1 MCLDDAAE
9 RREVHYRM
17 KKYHCSNPN
26 CKSVFSEPKV
36 IMYRVCPTCQTMID
50 STAAIYQAGTVV
62 EEEQVPIRQSKTTDV
77 LKKQVMS
84 QTEEPKTTE
93 TKNQLPLEAREPDIA
108 LPPVAEQETRETKST
123 DTTTKPSPKT
133 TESDVA
139 ELRLALSKK
148 PEEPKPVQLEE
159 IEPNRAE
166 IKATMQKIEVES
178 IKVEPKIVTLP
189 KITAQPK
196 TGQQKTEPKTVVQQP
211 GKSKIDSDSS
221 DNTCQHYYGYLGQRE
236 KGEGIPSSCVECA
249 KSLDCMLAEYYKS
262 KETVEEIR
270 KWYRPKL

>member
-1 MCLDDAAE
+1 
-9 RREVHYRM
+9 M

-36 IMYRVCPTCQTMID
+36 IMYRVCPTCQTLID

-62 EEEQVPIRQSKTTDV
+62 EEEQLPTRQSKTTDV

-84 QTEEPKTTE
+84 QTEEPKTME
-93 TKNQLPLEAREPDIA
+93 TKNQLPLEAKEPEIA
-108 LPPVAEQETRETKST
+108 QPPVAEQETKETKST
-123 DTTTKPSPKT
+123 DTATKPSPKT

-139 ELRLALSKK
+139 ELKPALSTK

-166 IKATMQKIEVES
+166 PKATMQQIEVES
-178 IKVEPKIVTLP
+178 KKVEPEIAMPP
-189 KITAQPK
+189 KPIAQAK
-196 TGQQKTEPKTVVQQP
+196 MSQQKIESKTMVQQSV
-211 GKSKIDSDSS
+211 KSKTDSPSS
-221 DNTCQHYYGYLGQRE
+221 DKTCQHYYGYLGQRE

-262 KETVEEIR
+262 KEIVEEIR

>member
-1 MCLDDAAE
+1 
-9 RREVHYRM
+9 
-17 KKYHCSNPN
+17 
-26 CKSVFSEPKV
+26 
-36 IMYRVCPTCQTMID
+36 MID

-62 EEEQVPIRQSKTTDV
+62 EEEKVPTRQSETTDV

-84 QTEEPKTTE
+84 QTEESTTTE
-93 TKNQLPLEAREPDIA
+93 TKNQLPLEAKEPETA
-108 LPPVAEQETRETKST
+108 QPLVTELVTRETKST
-123 DTTTKPSPKT
+123 DTITKPSPKT

-139 ELRLALSKK
+139 ELKPALPIK
-148 PEEPKPVQLEE
+148 PEEPKPVQLKE

-166 IKATMQKIEVES
+166 PKATIQQIEVES
-178 IKVEPKIVTLP
+178 KKVESKIAMP
-189 KITAQPK
+189 PK
-196 TGQQKTEPKTVVQQP
+196 TVAQAKTSQQKIEPKTMVQQSV
-211 GKSKIDSDSS
+211 KSKTDGATSDK
-221 DNTCQHYYGYLGQRE
+221 TCQHYFGYLGQRE